1 MDETTQ
7 WYSLIRSDDLGQGV
21 ALADVDDVEGRL
33 CAKIKVDFLLK
44 SKKLK
49 VEINNKFFNI
59 LLKY

>member
-7 WYSLIRSDDLGQGV
+7 WHSLIRSDDLGQGV
-21 ALADVDDVEGRL
+21 ALADIDDVEGRL

-49 VEINNKFFNI
+49 VEINNKFLIYF
-59 LLKY
+59 